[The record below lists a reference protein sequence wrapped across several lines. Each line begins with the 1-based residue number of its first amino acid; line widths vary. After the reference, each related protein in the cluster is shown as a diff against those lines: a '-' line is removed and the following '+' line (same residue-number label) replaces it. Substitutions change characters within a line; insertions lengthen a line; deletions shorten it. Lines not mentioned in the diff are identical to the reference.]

1 VRVLPNLIVIG
12 AAKCGTTSLHEYLDE
27 HPEISMSAEKELN
40 FFVPEKSGERSVEW
54 YERQFD
60 EHAPVR
66 GESSPAYA
74 AHPFYPGPAGRIR
87 ALVPDVRLV
96 YLVRDP
102 IERTVSHWLHRAS
115 THVEMPSFEEAL
127 DSEQG
132 AWIVG
137 LSRYW
142 LQLEQYLAHFPPEQI
157 LVVDSDELRNR
168 RDETLERIFRFVGV
182 DPGFRSGEFDRE
194 HLPVARP
201 IRRTGAGRVVLGGLY
216 RSLGPERT
224 SALIARTPTVLKTP
238 FRRTV
243 ARPVVSETVRARLES
258 ELREDVRRLRAHT
271 GQAFAGWSI

>member
-1 VRVLPNLIVIG
+1 VLPNLIVIG

-27 HPEISMSAEKELN
+27 HPDVSMSAEKELN
-40 FFVPEKSGERSVEW
+40 FFVPEKSGGRSVEW

-60 EHAPVR
+60 ERARVR

-74 AHPFYPGPAGRIR
+74 AHPFFPGPPARTR
-87 ALVPDVRLV
+87 ALIPDVRLV

-115 THVEMPSFEEAL
+115 THADMPSFEETL

-132 AWIVG
+132 EWILG

-142 LQLEQYLAHFPPEQI
+142 LQLEQYLAHFPAEQI
-157 LVVDSDELRNR
+157 LVVDSDDLRGR
-168 RDETLERIFRFVGV
+168 RDETLSRIFRFLDV
-182 DPGFRSGEFDRE
+182 DPDFRSAEFERE
-194 HLPVARP
+194 HIPVARP
-201 IRRTGAGRVVLGGLY
+201 TRRTGAGRAVLGGLQ
-216 RSLGPERT
+216 RSIGSGRT
-224 SALIARTPTVLKTP
+224 SAVLARTPAVLKAP

-243 ARPVVSETVRARLES
+243 ERPVASAAVRARLES
-258 ELREDVRRLRAHT
+258 ELRRDVERLRAHT

>member
-1 VRVLPNLIVIG
+1 VLPNLIVIG

-27 HPEISMSAEKELN
+27 HPQISMSREKELN
-40 FFVPEKSGERSVEW
+40 FFVPEKSGGRSVEW

-60 EHAPVR
+60 DRAPIR

-74 AHPFYPGPAGRIR
+74 AHPFFPGPPARMR

-115 THVEMPSFEEAL
+115 THAEMPSFEDAL

-132 AWIVG
+132 DWMVG

-142 LQLEQYLAHFPPEQI
+142 LQLEQYLPHFPPEQI
-157 LVVDSDELRNR
+157 LVVDTDDLRDR
-168 RDETLERIFRFVGV
+168 RDETLARIFRFVGV
-182 DPGFRSGEFDRE
+182 DPDFRSAEFERE
-194 HLPVARP
+194 HVPVARP
-201 IRRTGAGRVVLGGLY
+201 MRRTRAGRAVLGGLH
-216 RSLGPERT
+216 RSLGARRT
-224 SALIARTPTVLKTP
+224 SAVLARTPTVLKRR

-243 ARPVVSETVRARLES
+243 DRPVVTEAIRARLER
-258 ELREDVRRLRAHT
+258 ELRADVERLRAHT
-271 GQAFAGWSI
+271 GQAFDGWSI